1 MDFMCQL
8 LVDFVAPLMCTYM
21 IDSSI
26 GPSIFGVVHVL
37 GFGNNNSVFNENV
50 WMWF

>member
-1 MDFMCQL
+1 MCQL
-8 LVDFVAPLMCTYM
+8 LVDFVAPLMYTDI

-26 GPSIFGVVHVL
+26 EPSIVGAVHVP
-37 GFGNNNSVFNENV
+37 GFGNSNSVFNENV

>member
-8 LVDFVAPLMCTYM
+8 LVDFVAPLMCTDI
-21 IDSSI
+21 IDWP
-26 GPSIFGVVHVL
+26 GIFGVVHVL
-37 GFGNNNSVFNENV
+37 GFGNSNSVFNENV